1 MAINSVGFNTSI
13 LNQSVLNLK
22 NQLATLQSQLTT
34 GTKSTTYAGMGVNE
48 GFAIAARAQLANI
61 SAFSD
66 TMSNINTNIG
76 IANTALQSMVDIG
89 TTVLNSAN
97 GSAQTLNSA
106 GQTIAQQTATSQL
119 SSMLGILNMQA
130 GDRYLFSG
138 GAINTPS
145 VASADNILN
154 GTTTQAGLKQ
164 VISERAQADGT
175 SGLGRLVLSSPT
187 PTSVQ
192 VAEDV
197 AGSPFGL
204 KLSAVSSSLTGATV
218 TGPAGS
224 PAAVSVDL
232 GGTNPNNGDQVSFAF
247 KLPDGTTE
255 SIQLTATTTNPP
267 PTGSFLIDPPP
278 ASSTTT
284 TAANLNTALNTAI
297 GTLANTS
304 LVAASAVEAGNDF
317 FNTAGTATGGVVN
330 NKAATPA
337 PITGATL
344 LSGLAGTDSL
354 ATNFAAGDTIT
365 VNGTPITFV
374 ASGAVGGNQVNVTDS
389 VQTLL
394 TKIDAI
400 SGTSTPSTISGGVIA
415 LHTDNAAGFT
425 VTSSNPAAFGAL
437 GFGATATATQPPLRV
452 SGSPLSSATSLVS
465 GTPANTISWYTGEA
479 GQGSARATATARVDP
494 SVTVQYGARANE
506 TAIRSQL
513 QTLAVFAAVTTSTT
527 NPNAAAQVSALS
539 QRVAQNLATQP
550 GQQTIEDIQSDFA
563 TAQMSMKNAAA
574 RQTQAQG
581 MLQGIVDQAENVSPD
596 QVATEI
602 LALQTNLQAS
612 YQTTSM
618 LSQLTLT
625 KYLPVG

>member
-1 MAINSVGFNTSI
+1 MAINGVNYGNSI
-13 LNQSVLNLK
+13 LNQSLLNI
-22 NQLATLQSQLTT
+22 NSQLTTLQSQLTT
-34 GTKSTTYAGMGVNE
+34 GKKSTSYAGMGVNE
-48 GFAIAARAQLANI
+48 GFAIAARSQLSNI

-66 TMSNINTNIG
+66 TMSNINTTIG
-76 IANTALQSMVDIG
+76 IANTSLQSMVDIG

-97 GSAQTLNSA
+97 SSTQTLNSA

-138 GAINTPS
+138 AAINTPS
-145 VASADNILN
+145 VASMDNILN

-175 SGLGRLVLSSPT
+175 TGLGRLVLTAPT
-187 PTSVQ
+187 PTSVKM
-192 VAEDV
+192 AEDV

-204 KLSAVSSSLTGATV
+204 KLSAVSSTLTGATV

-224 PAAVSVDL
+224 PAAISVDL
-232 GGTNPNNGDQVSFAF
+232 GPTNPNNGDQVSFAF

-255 SIQLTATTTNPP
+255 QIQLTASSAT
-267 PTGSFLIDPPP
+267 PPP
-278 ASSTTT
+278 AGSFAIGATSTA
-284 TAANLNTALNTAI
+284 TAANLNAALNTAI

-304 LVAASAVEAGNDF
+304 LVAASAVAAGNDF
-317 FNTAGTATGGVVN
+317 FSSAGTATGSVVN
-330 NKAATPA
+330 NKLTVPA

-344 LSGLAGTDSL
+344 LSGLANTDSL
-354 ATNFAAGDTIT
+354 TTNFAAGDTIT

-374 ASGAVGGNQVNVTDS
+374 AAGATGNNQVNVTDS

-394 TKIDAI
+394 TKIDALT
-400 SGTSTPSTISGGVIA
+400 GTSTPSTISGGVVA
-415 LHTDNAAGFT
+415 LHTDNAQALT
-425 VTSSNPAAFGAL
+425 VTSSNAAAFAAL
-437 GFGATATATQPPLRV
+437 GFPPTVTATQPPLRV
-452 SGSPLSSATSLVS
+452 SGSPLSSATSQVS

-479 GQGSARATATARVDP
+479 GQGSARATATARVDQ

-527 NPNAAAQVSALS
+527 NPNAALQVHALS
-539 QRVAQNLATQP
+539 QRVAQNLAPQP
-550 GQQTIEDIQSDFA
+550 GKQTIQDIQSDLA
-563 TAQMSMKNAAA
+563 TAQLTMKDATA

-581 MLQGIVDQAENVSPD
+581 MLQGIVDQAESVSPD
-596 QVATEI
+596 QVASQI
-602 LALQTNLQAS
+602 LALQTSLQAS
-612 YQTTSM
+612 YQTTAM

-625 KYLPVG
+625 KYLPLA

>member
-1 MAINSVGFNTSI
+1 
-13 LNQSVLNLK
+13 
-22 NQLATLQSQLTT
+22 
-34 GTKSTTYAGMGVNE
+34 
-48 GFAIAARAQLANI
+48 
-61 SAFSD
+61 
-66 TMSNINTNIG
+66 
-76 IANTALQSMVDIG
+76 
-89 TTVLNSAN
+89 
-97 GSAQTLNSA
+97 
-106 GQTIAQQTATSQL
+106 
-119 SSMLGILNMQA
+119 
-130 GDRYLFSG
+130 
-138 GAINTPS
+138 
-145 VASADNILN
+145 
-154 GTTTQAGLKQ
+154 
-164 VISERAQADGT
+164 
-175 SGLGRLVLSSPT
+175 
-187 PTSVQ
+187 

-224 PAAVSVDL
+224 PAAVSVNL
-232 GGTNPNNGDQVSFAF
+232 GATNPNNGDQVSFAF
-247 KLPDGTTE
+247 RLPDGTTE
-255 SIQLTATTTNPP
+255 SIQLTATTTNAP

-284 TAANLNTALNTAI
+284 TAANLKTALNTAI
-297 GTLANTS
+297 GTLAKTS

-317 FNTAGTATGGVVN
+317 FNTAGTATGSVVN

-374 ASGAVGGNQVNVTDS
+374 GSGAVGGNQVNVTDS

-415 LHTDNAAGFT
+415 LHTDNAAGFS
-425 VTSSNPAAFGAL
+425 VTSSNPLAFGAL
-437 GFGATATATQPPLRV
+437 GFGATATATLPPLRV

-479 GQGSARATATARVDP
+479 GQGSARATATARVDQ

-506 TAIRSQL
+506 AAIRSQL

-539 QRVAQNLATQP
+539 ERVAQNLVRQP

-563 TAQMSMKNAAA
+563 TAQMTMKNAAS

-581 MLQGIVDQAENVSPD
+581 MLQGIVDQAENVSTD

-625 KYLPVG
+625 KFLPVG